1 MLKARLIFSIDICN
15 SQASNICIMSDYE
28 FDFARI
34 FLGDKPPLF
43 FLEVAFRTLI
53 IFSYTLLLLRWMGKR
68 GMGQLTPF
76 EFAIIVALG
85 SAVGDPM
92 FYDDVPLLHTMLVIA
107 IIIGLQRFLSYITE
121 TNKTIEAWI
130 EGEAV
135 CLVQAGVVDI
145 KKLQNERL
153 SQTEL
158 FDALRTHGIVHLGQ
172 VRAAYLEC
180 SGKISVIRAQ
190 PTRAGLCILPNEDF
204 EREESLWRVAAS
216 QSCCATCGKIH
227 DPSGPADR
235 CGNCGDTQ
243 RIVAIADADA
253 GEE

>member
-1 MLKARLIFSIDICN
+1 MA
-15 SQASNICIMSDYE
+15 DYE
-28 FDFARI
+28 FDFVRI
-34 FLGDKPPLF
+34 FFGDKPALF
-43 FLEVAFRTLI
+43 FLEVAFRTLV

-121 TNKTIEAWI
+121 SNKTIEAWI

-135 CLVQAGVVDI
+135 CLVHSGVIDS

-158 FDALRTHGIVHLGQ
+158 FDSLRTHGIVHLGQ

-180 SGKISVIRAQ
+180 SGQVSVIRAQ
-190 PTRAGLCILPNEDF
+190 PTRPGLCILPNENVGD
-204 EREESLWRVAAS
+204 EDSQWRVALS
-216 QSCCATCGKIH
+216 HSCCANCGKIC
-227 DPSGPADR
+227 DR
-235 CGNCGDTQ
+235 SSSSRCSNCGETK
-243 RIVAIADADA
+243 RTVAIADADP

>member
-1 MLKARLIFSIDICN
+1 MA
-15 SQASNICIMSDYE
+15 DYE
-28 FDFARI
+28 FDLVRI
-34 FLGDKPPLF
+34 FFGDKPPLF
-43 FLEVAFRTLI
+43 FLEVAFRTLV

-121 TNKTIEAWI
+121 TNKTIESWI

-135 CLVQAGVVDI
+135 CLVQQGI
-145 KKLQNERL
+145 INMHKLQGERL

-158 FDALRTHGIVHLGQ
+158 FDALRTQGIVHLGQ
-172 VRAAYLEC
+172 VRAAYLER
-180 SGKISVIRAQ
+180 SGRISVIRAQ
-190 PTRAGLCILPNEDF
+190 PTHAGLCILPIEDQDC
-204 EREESLWRVAAS
+204 EVSPWRLTASQNCCANCGKLFAAS
-216 QSCCATCGKIH
+216 DPVGYCSHCGSTQQIPAIEDA
-227 DPSGPADR
+227 DPSAS
-235 CGNCGDTQ
+235 
-243 RIVAIADADA
+243 
-253 GEE
+253 